1 MRSWKA
7 AVFALGTIG
16 LACGLPTDGCGC
28 PPTPATAVVFGR
40 VQTAEGAAVTQANVL
55 AYIAQG
61 SECGRREAPDGQG
74 QTGSDGIYAI
84 GIAGPSEAESTCVLV
99 RVRAPT
105 GSALLDAPDTAI
117 TLALRYEP
125 PWDSVRVD
133 ATLATP

>member
-1 MRSWKA
+1 M
-7 AVFALGTIG
+7 FALGTIG

-74 QTGSDGIYAI
+74 QTGSDGVYVI
-84 GIAGPSEAESTCVLV
+84 GIAWASEVESTCVLV

-105 GSALLDAPDTAI
+105 GSTLLDAPDTAI

-125 PWDSVRVD
+125 PWDLVRVD
-133 ATLATP
+133 ATLAAP